1 MSESP
6 VVRLEK
12 DGEIGVIIVN
22 YPPVNA
28 LGPGVSEGIIASLNQ
43 ANADPSI
50 KAMVLIGRW
59 PQLHRR
65 CRHPRLRHRPQAPA
79 DRRAHL

>member
-12 DGEIGVIIVN
+12 DGDIGVIIVN

-28 LGPGVSEGIIASLNQ
+28 LGPGVSEGIIDIAEPGQ
-43 ANADPSI
+43 RRPAPS
-50 KAMVLIGRW
+50 
-59 PQLHRR
+59 
-65 CRHPRLRHRPQAPA
+65 RPWC
-79 DRRAHL
+79 